1 MSLPARDG
9 RAGGG
14 AAIFMVMGA
23 CACFAALDTGS
34 KFVSATA
41 PVMMVLWVRYIVQ
54 LAFTF
59 GYLLPRQGG
68 SPFATRHPLLQVLR
82 GLLLLLCS
90 VLAFLC
96 LMFLPVG
103 EFTAIVMIS
112 PIVVTLAS
120 TLLLRE
126 KVSASRWGIVLGG
139 FIGVLLVIQP
149 GAATFTWA
157 MLLPLVLVGT
167 NASFQLLTSVLAKSE
182 EAGTTHSITG
192 MVGAL
197 VTTLALPFFWRP
209 DQSLAV
215 WLVILA
221 MSALGAV
228 GHYLLI
234 VAYTRATPA
243 RLTPYLY
250 TQIAF
255 AALAGWV
262 AFGHAPDALALA
274 GFGVISVCGMLGP
287 WISAREARNSVH

>member
-1 MSLPARDG
+1 
-9 RAGGG
+9 
-14 AAIFMVMGA
+14 MVMGA
-23 CACFAALDTGS
+23 CACFATLDTGS

-54 LAFTF
+54 LVFTF

-68 SPFATRHPLLQVLR
+68 SPFATRHPLLQILR
-82 GLLLLLCS
+82 GLLILLCS

-96 LMFLPVG
+96 LMFLPVA

-112 PIVVTLAS
+112 PIVVTLFS

-126 KVSASRWGIVLGG
+126 KVSALRWGIVVGG

-157 MLLPLVLVGT
+157 MLLPLVLVGA
-167 NASFQLLTSVLAKSE
+167 NAAFLLLTSIVSKSD

-192 MVGAL
+192 VVGA
-197 VTTLALPFFWRP
+197 VATTLALPLFWRP
-209 DQSLAV
+209 DQSLTV

-221 MSALGAV
+221 MSALGAI

-234 VAYTRATPA
+234 MAYTRATPA

-255 AALAGWV
+255 AALIGWL
-262 AFGHAPDALALA
+262 AFGHAPNALAIA

-287 WISAREARNSVH
+287 WIGAREAHRARH